1 MVLMLQQSQTAAA
14 VGTGRKVHYKTIP
27 LKMEQFGYSII
38 ENKIAESVDSLGKDS
53 QMMLISIDA
62 IHYISR

>member
-1 MVLMLQQSQTAAA
+1 M
-14 VGTGRKVHYKTIP
+14 GTGRKVHYKTTP

-38 ENKIAESVDSLGKDS
+38 ENKIAESVDSLVKDS